1 MDGSKKTS
9 SGGALLVIRVTGD
22 EGLLTHT
29 PGSAWGTEDV
39 QLGTNRLYTTLARP
53 ALPLLKEA
61 GNEGGGQCFK
71 GGSQAMRSLSFYS
84 LL

>member
-9 SGGALLVIRVTGD
+9 SGGAFLVIRVTGD

-39 QLGTNRLYTTLARP
+39 QLV
-53 ALPLLKEA
+53 LKEGHKQA
-61 GNEGGGQCFK
+61 LHHSGQTSPPPAEGGRK
-71 GGSQAMRSLSFYS
+71 
-84 LL
+84 